1 MSKLYFPEPDNYASF
16 GTQELHRSRGIFQQS
31 FVVRMP

>member
-16 GTQELHRSRGIFQQS
+16 NTQELHRSRGILILESVFE
-31 FVVRMP
+31 